1 MKKIVIISEGDA
13 NNPKTWS
20 NIPYFLMKSLENDGN
35 KVYTIDVGPNKYINY
50 FFNKIIY
57 PFIQLID
64 GKDSEYKF
72 NRTVIYDKYCK
83 YKIRKSLKKIGN
95 IDVTIST
102 SYSFA
107 PVIHKNYKIILL
119 CDWTFEYHIE
129 NYKKREPTNLE
140 LKAIR
145 RQEEVI
151 NSANVVI
158 SLFPN
163 IAKIMNQ
170 KYANVKY
177 IGNVINIDDNLKI
190 NLDYKYNSNSILF
203 IGGKRYVEGA
213 KTLIKSVQYLN
224 EEKHMNL
231 NLNIIGL
238 NENDLNINKKDY
250 INYYGYLNK
259 INGSDHD
266 IYYKLIKNAKICI
279 NTTPIWAGFSS
290 IIEAMFLYTPII
302 TSKYESFE
310 NTFGKKFDSNF
321 YSDNN
326 YITLSEKIMMIANLN
341 KALYFDLCKEMKNM
355 VSDMTWSQY
364 VKRLE
369 NEFK

>member
-1 MKKIVIISEGDA
+1 
-13 NNPKTWS
+13 
-20 NIPYFLMKSLENDGN
+20 
-35 KVYTIDVGPNKYINY
+35 
-50 FFNKIIY
+50 
-57 PFIQLID
+57 
-64 GKDSEYKF
+64 
-72 NRTVIYDKYCK
+72 
-83 YKIRKSLKKIGN
+83 
-95 IDVTIST
+95 
-102 SYSFA
+102 
-107 PVIHKNYKIILL
+107 
-119 CDWTFEYHIE
+119 
-129 NYKKREPTNLE
+129 
-140 LKAIR
+140 
-145 RQEEVI
+145 
-151 NSANVVI
+151 
-158 SLFPN
+158 
-163 IAKIMNQ
+163 MNQ

-266 IYYKLIKNAKICI
+266 IYYKLIINAKICI

-326 YITLSEKIMMIANLN
+326 YITLSEKIMMIVNLN
-341 KALYFDLCKEMKNM
+341 KSLYFDLCKEMKNM